1 MSGGVLVTGF
11 GPFGVNAR
19 NPTGEVARALDGRRI
34 WEVAVHGVELPVEW
48 DAAFDALQGAT
59 AAFRPCALVMFG
71 VADRAGVSVE
81 STARNQRGARPDV
94 QGRGGELAGPIEAE
108 GPARLA
114 TTLPESLAAAV
125 GPLPCTPSD
134 DAGDYLCNFVF
145 YRALR
150 SLTEVPLRGFVHVPR
165 LWSPA
170 TPDGRSLSQIQAS
183 MTSVVTA
190 LARHVARSTG

>member
-19 NPTGEVARALDGRRI
+19 NPTGEVARALDGGRV
-34 WEVAVHGVELPVEW
+34 WGVALHGVELPVEW
-48 DAAFDALQGAT
+48 DAAFEALQ
-59 AAFRPCALVMFG
+59 AAAAACQPRALVMFG

-81 STARNQRGARPDV
+81 STARNHRGARPDV
-94 QGRGGELAGPIEAE
+94 RGRGGDLVGPIEAG
-108 GPARLA
+108 GPARLE
-114 TTLPESLAAAV
+114 TTLPASLAAAV
-125 GPLPCTPSD
+125 GPLPITPSD

-150 SLTEVPLRGFVHVPR
+150 SLLDVPLRGFVHVPR

-183 MTSVVTA
+183 MTGVVTA